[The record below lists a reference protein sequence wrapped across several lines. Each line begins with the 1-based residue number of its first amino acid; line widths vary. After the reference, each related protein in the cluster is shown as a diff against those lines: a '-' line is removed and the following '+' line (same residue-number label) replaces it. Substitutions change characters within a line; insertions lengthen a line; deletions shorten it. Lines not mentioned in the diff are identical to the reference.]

1 MVYCWITES
10 FVSFIG
16 QWACMFSHNGG
27 GRLKKDVHRGRGV
40 KVKAEECGQGEGG
53 GPKSRKFCGRPLW
66 MVPLDKYSRET
77 FLYDSI
83 TQYWDKLMS
92 RERLSITLQVENNIL
107 PSFMQ
112 SSSSRIPWRAACAT
126 LRLPRN
132 LPRSDRDLYNSP
144 QNAFCHPANQI
155 VVFRVRCH

>member
-1 MVYCWITES
+1 MRQHDFNSGSNAKVRNIPLS
-10 FVSFIG
+10 LRHFVASEGLRERETDFGNSIFSCSARQLFKAALG
-16 QWACMFSHNGG
+16 ICMS
-27 GRLKKDVHRGRGV
+27 
-40 KVKAEECGQGEGG
+40 A
-53 GPKSRKFCGRPLW
+53 
-66 MVPLDKYSRET
+66 LDKYSRET
-77 FLYDSI
+77 FLYDRI
-83 TQYWDKLMS
+83 TQYGDKLMS

-126 LRLPRN
+126 LRLPRS

-155 VVFRVRCH
+155 VVFRV